1 MRTWRQLF
9 NTVYRYVLKGICSD
23 EETYYQFTLASIK
36 CTFQKLVSK
45 ILQDHLSLTFD
56 YMVEVSPPWLV
67 NTWVHH
73 CAMDVQ
79 KPQLASSSK
88 RDEEATE
95 CLKKVDLLSKQ
106 NYFKLGQFF

>member
-45 ILQDHLSLTFD
+45 ILQDHLSHTFD
-56 YMVEVSPPWLV
+56 YIVEVSPPWLV
-67 NTWVHH
+67 NTWVYH

-79 KPQLASSSK
+79 KPHGLWVLHHVLGLGKKYMPQSK
-88 RDEEATE
+88 TKIQI
-95 CLKKVDLLSKQ
+95 LYVQ
-106 NYFKLGQFF
+106 IN